1 VRLESGLGRA
11 AIRGLAWTMMRSVS
25 SRLIGSLV
33 FVVLARLLEPKAFGT
48 VALASVFVVLLSLL
62 VESGFGEAVIQRKE
76 LTPSDLD
83 TAFWLCN
90 AVGAGLALTMAAGAG
105 VAGELLDQPE
115 LAPVLRVLSL
125 VLVLAALT
133 SVPQALLRREL
144 AFREIAI
151 RGVAATLAGG
161 AVGVGMAV
169 AGWGVWSLVGQI
181 LVNTAVG
188 TAVLWLACSWR
199 PGRAVSRSSLVEL
212 GRFGANVLGAR
223 LAFFTSRRADDLL
236 IGLVLGPVAL
246 GLYTAAY
253 RILLVVTEII
263 IWTIEGVAFPL
274 FSRLHGDR
282 QGTARAFSTMTRLCF
297 AVVAPAFLALAVL
310 APELTHLV
318 LGPRWTGAVPVLQV
332 LALVGIPHAVTYLN
346 KAAVDAAG
354 RPDLSLRIAALT
366 AIVNLIGFVV
376 AVRWGILA
384 VATSYAVCAYL
395 LVPASVW
402 SVTRVLDVEIT
413 RYLRLFLAP
422 AASALAMLGSLLAVR
437 AALSDGVPGVVLV
450 AALAAGT
457 IAYLAVLSLTDRRL
471 VMSALANGRRLLAG
485 AGAPWEV
492 EAR

>member
-11 AIRGLAWTMMRSVS
+11 AVRGLAWTMLRSVS
-25 SRLIGSLV
+25 SRLVGSLV
-33 FVVLARLLEPKAFGT
+33 FVVLARLLDPMAFGT

-62 VESGFGEAVIQRKE
+62 VESGFGEALIQRKE
-76 LTPSDLD
+76 VTASDLD
-83 TAFWLCN
+83 TAFWVSN
-90 AVGAGLALTMAAGAG
+90 AMGAGLALLMAAGAG
-105 VAGELLDQPE
+105 VAGDLLDQPE

-125 VLVLAALT
+125 VLILAALA

-181 LVNTAVG
+181 LANTVVG

-199 PGRAVSRSSLVEL
+199 PGRAVSRSSLVDL

-223 LAFFTSRRADDLL
+223 VAFFASRRADDFL

-246 GLYTAAY
+246 GLYAAAY
-253 RILLVVTEII
+253 RILLVATEVV

-282 QGTARAFSTMTRLCF
+282 ERTARAFYTTTQLCS
-297 AVVAPAFLALAVL
+297 AVVTPAFLALAVL
-310 APELTHLV
+310 APEIIRVV
-318 LGPRWTGAVPVLQV
+318 LGRQWTGAVPVLQV

-346 KAAVDAAG
+346 KAVVDAAG

-366 AIVNLIGFVV
+366 ATVNVLGFAV
-376 AVRWGILA
+376 AVRWGIVA

-402 SVTRVLDVEIT
+402 SVTRVLDVEIS
-413 RYLRLFLAP
+413 RYLRLFVAP
-422 AASALAMLGSLLAVR
+422 VASALAMLVSLVAARAVLPDELPGLALVASLLA
-437 AALSDGVPGVVLV
+437 GVTVYLV
-450 AALAAGT
+450 ALC
-457 IAYLAVLSLTDRRL
+457 LTGRRL
-471 VMSALANGRRLLAG
+471 VTSVLSNGRRLLAG
-485 AGAPWEV
+485 GDTARGA

>member
-1 VRLESGLGRA
+1 
-11 AIRGLAWTMMRSVS
+11 
-25 SRLIGSLV
+25 
-33 FVVLARLLEPKAFGT
+33 
-48 VALASVFVVLLSLL
+48 
-62 VESGFGEAVIQRKE
+62 
-76 LTPSDLD
+76 
-83 TAFWLCN
+83 
-90 AVGAGLALTMAAGAG
+90 
-105 VAGELLDQPE
+105 
-115 LAPVLRVLSL
+115 
-125 VLVLAALT
+125 
-133 SVPQALLRREL
+133 
-144 AFREIAI
+144 
-151 RGVAATLAGG
+151 LAGG

-181 LVNTAVG
+181 LANTAVG

-223 LAFFTSRRADDLL
+223 LAFFASRRADDFL

-253 RILLVVTEII
+253 RVLLVATDVV

-282 QGTARAFSTMTRLCF
+282 ERTTRAFYALTQLCS
-297 AVVAPAFLALAVL
+297 AVVTPAFLALAVL

-346 KAAVDAAG
+346 KAVVDAGG

-366 AIVNLIGFVV
+366 AFVNVIGFVV

-384 VATSYAVCAYL
+384 VAASYAVCAYL
-395 LVPASVW
+395 LVPPSLW
-402 SVTRVLDVEIT
+402 SVTRILDVEIK
-413 RYLRLFLAP
+413 RYLRLFVAP
-422 AASALAMLGSLLAVR
+422 AASALAMVGSLLAAR
-437 AALSDGVPGVVLV
+437 AALSDDTGPVVVLV
-450 AALAAGT
+450 VALLAGLT
-457 IAYLAVLSLTDRRL
+457 AYLVVLSLTDRRL
-471 VMSALANGRRLLAG
+471 VSSALSRGRRLLAG
-485 AGAPWEV
+485 ADAGRET